1 MHDKVII
8 RIGTDAEKQKLLND
22 YPNIKN
28 VVRDGGYFIVAQI
41 EDTIVGYLWGFKR
54 KIPAPVEQDEI
65 FINIIEVIYTNL
77 RCQGMA
83 SSMLQKIIEIA
94 KEEKVYQVRA
104 YCDIVNVPSHRLW
117 LKNKFSISPVK
128 MPDGSIAGS
137 FVSFVLC

>member
-137 FVSFVLC
+137 FVSFVL